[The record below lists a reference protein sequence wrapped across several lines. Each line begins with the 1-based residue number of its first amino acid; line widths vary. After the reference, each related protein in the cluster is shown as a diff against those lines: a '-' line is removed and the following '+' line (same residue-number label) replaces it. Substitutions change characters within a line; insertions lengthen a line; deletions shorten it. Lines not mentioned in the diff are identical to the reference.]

1 MSQLDLHGTKH
12 SEVQKKLDDFLWEN
26 MQNGNETVDVI
37 TGISDEMKRIVS
49 NIASEYG
56 MSCENDW
63 SNPGKMIINLM

>member
-1 MSQLDLHGTKH
+1 MNQLDLHGTKH

-49 NIASEYG
+49 DIAKEYG

-63 SNPGKMIINLM
+63 NNLGKIIINLM

>member
-49 NIASEYG
+49 NIAAEYG
-56 MSCENDW
+56 MTCKNDW
-63 SNPGKMIINLM
+63 SNPGKIIINLM